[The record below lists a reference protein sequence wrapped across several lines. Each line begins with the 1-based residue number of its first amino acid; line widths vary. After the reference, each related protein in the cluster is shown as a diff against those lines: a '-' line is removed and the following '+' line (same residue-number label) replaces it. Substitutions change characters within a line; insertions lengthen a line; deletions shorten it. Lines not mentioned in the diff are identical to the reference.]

1 MEVGTGDGFL
11 RLLVERAADPALL
24 EATARAARGRSELV
38 AALPEEE
45 TRRHVRALVR
55 GVLAA
60 LEDGGPSGDVL
71 AAAERLGSD
80 RARQGV
86 PVAAFLDGFQAG
98 RAHLVRTL
106 VAEGRRTGVPD
117 AVLLDGVTRVDEIT
131 TALVHRMVHAHRVT
145 ELELTRT
152 ARDARVQL
160 LRQLLHGE
168 AAAVRA
174 PLDPAAAYH
183 CVVSDVSDPAV
194 AARLETEL
202 TAAGPGLCG
211 LVDGRFAALVARL
224 PGPAPG
230 AAGAGP
236 LLVAA
241 PPARPAA
248 VAPMYGLGRRA
259 LRAGAAAGLTGM
271 RRLADLALLTATEAE
286 PELGG
291 LLAAA
296 LLAGLDPADPFHR
309 ELAETALAYLDHGG
323 RIGPA
328 AAALHVHGNTVKY
341 RVRRLRELTG
351 RPLHDPAGG
360 AAVARTAHWW
370 WALRRWLADAAP

>member
-1 MEVGTGDGFL
+1 MDVGTGDRFL
-11 RLLVERAADPALL
+11 RLLIEHGDDPAVL
-24 EATARAARGRSELV
+24 EATVRAARGRSEPV

-45 TRRHVRALVR
+45 TRRHVRALMR

-60 LEDGGPSGDVL
+60 LEEGGLGEDVL

-86 PVAAFLDGFQAG
+86 PVEAFLDGFQAG
-98 RAHLVRTL
+98 RAHVVRTL
-106 VAEGRRTGVPD
+106 VDGGRRMGVPD
-117 AVLLDGVTRVDEIT
+117 AALLDGVTRIDEIT

-145 ELELTRT
+145 ELEMART
-152 ARDARVQL
+152 AREARAQM

-168 AAAVRA
+168 AVPVRA

-211 LVDGRFAALVARL
+211 LVDGRFAALAAHL
-224 PGPAPG
+224 PEPPPS
-230 AAGAGP
+230 GP

-248 VAPMYGLGRRA
+248 VAPMYALGRRA
-259 LRAGAAAGLTGM
+259 LRAGTGAGLTGM
-271 RRLADLALLTATEAE
+271 RELADLALLTVTEAE

-296 LLAGLDPADPFHR
+296 LLSGLDRDDPFHL

-323 RIGPA
+323 RIEPT

-341 RVRRLRELTG
+341 RIRRLQELTG

-360 AAVARTAHWW
+360 AAVSRAAHWW
-370 WALRRWLADAAP
+370 WALHRWLAESTP

>member
-1 MEVGTGDGFL
+1 MEVGTGDRFL
-11 RLLVERAADPALL
+11 RLLIEYGEDPVLL
-24 EATARAARGRSELV
+24 EATVRAARGRSELV

-60 LEDGGPSGDVL
+60 LEDGGPGGEVL

-106 VAEGRRTGVPD
+106 VAEGRRAGVPD
-117 AVLLDGVTRVDEIT
+117 AVLLDGVTRIDEIT

-145 ELELTRT
+145 ELETART
-152 ARDARVQL
+152 AREARVQA

-168 AAAVRA
+168 AAQVRA

-194 AARLETEL
+194 AARLEAEL

-224 PGPAPG
+224 PEPAPP
-230 AAGAGP
+230 GP
-236 LLVAA
+236 LLVAS
-241 PPARPAA
+241 PPAGLAG
-248 VAPMYGLGRRA
+248 VAPMYALGRRA
-259 LRAGAAAGLTGM
+259 LRAGAGAGLTGM
-271 RRLADLALLTATEAE
+271 RELADLALLTVTEAE

-296 LLAGLDPADPFHR
+296 LLAGLDPDEPFHR
-309 ELAETALAYLDHGG
+309 ELAETGLAYLDHGG
-323 RIGPA
+323 RIEPT

-341 RVRRLRELTG
+341 RIRRLQELTG

-360 AAVARTAHWW
+360 AAVARAANWW
-370 WALRRWLADAAP
+370 WALHRWLAENTT